1 MNQPI
6 SFKDVQKS
14 GKNFELPADCKILL
28 IGEGGDDANV
38 LEALSRHLGVNG
50 ARGFNLQG
58 RSNESG
64 TLRVKLSLLA
74 NIRGFDE
81 LDAVAVTLDAE
92 GADGQSNAD
101 KTLDMIN
108 RALTNSPF
116 SLSESV
122 PHGGFAQLPGRN
134 PRVGIFVLPGG
145 GVKEGMLEDLFWN
158 AVENTPEADCV
169 KEFRDCLNKKTQKP
183 GPMKEPAKRQIQ
195 AFLSAMPEHCTNL
208 GVMVNKLDKSIVS
221 GFFDAPAFNELRQ
234 FLQALSD
241 FK

>member
-6 SFKDVQKS
+6 FLKDVQKS
-14 GKNFELPADCKILL
+14 GKNFELSTDCKILL

-50 ARGFNLQG
+50 ACGLDLQG
-58 RSNESG
+58 RSNLNSQ
-64 TLRVKLSLLA
+64 LSLLP

-81 LDAVAVTLDAE
+81 LDAVAIVLDAE
-92 GADGQSNAD
+92 SADGQSNAD
-101 KTLDMIN
+101 KTLQMIN
-108 RALTNSPF
+108 RVLTDSPF
-116 SLSESV
+116 NLAESV
-122 PHGGFAQLPGRN
+122 PHGGFAQLPERN
-134 PRVGIFVLPGG
+134 PRVGVFVLPGG

-169 KEFRDCLNKKTQKP
+169 KKFRNCLNKTEKR
-183 GPMKEPAKRQIQ
+183 GPMKNPAKRQIQ
-195 AFLSAMPEHCTNL
+195 AFLSAMPAHCVNL

>member
-6 SFKDVQKS
+6 SFKDVQES
-14 GKNFELPADCKILL
+14 GKKFGLPADCKILL

-58 RSNESG
+58 RSNLHS
-64 TLRVKLSLLA
+64 KLSLLA

-92 GADGQSNAD
+92 GADGQSDAD
-101 KTLDMIN
+101 KTLQMIN
-108 RALTNSPF
+108 RVLTGSPF
-116 SLSESV
+116 NLAKSV
-122 PHGGFAQLPGRN
+122 PHGRFAQLPGRN
-134 PRVGIFVLPGG
+134 PRVGVFVLPGG

-169 KEFRDCLNKKTQKP
+169 KEFRDCLDKKTQRP

-195 AFLSAMPEHCTNL
+195 AFLSAMPEHCINL
-208 GVMVNKLDKSIVS
+208 GVMVNKLDKSVVS
-221 GFFDAPAFNELRQ
+221 DFFNAPAFNELRQ
-234 FLQALSD
+234 FLQTLSD